1 MGDFK
6 EFNTDPWLKE
16 WKEDVKEKKF
26 EKMDDILKK
35 EADKMKKVDDYKNKV
50 VNWIEDHPEVTICV
64 AAGIGI
70 GIAAK
75 LGKYIGY
82 KKGFEAGIEAG
93 KFFGETDMQWICPEK
108 NVVKCIVKGMSG
120 IGERAI
126 TMTTDAAHAEETL
139 KDLQACVTAAK
150 TGADPDMV
158 YDLMNLINTLPT
170 ETVAKLAGIKEAV

>member
-1 MGDFK
+1 MEDFK

-16 WKEDVKEKKF
+16 WKEDVKEKK
-26 EKMDDILKK
+26 K
-35 EADKMKKVDDYKNKV
+35 EEDKMKQVVDYKNKV

-82 KKGFEAGIEAG
+82 KKGFEACIEAG
-93 KFFGETDMQWICPEK
+93 KFIGETDMQWICPEK
-108 NVVKCIVKGMSG
+108 DVVKCIIKGMSG

-126 TMTTDAAHAEETL
+126 TMTTDAAHAEGTL
-139 KDLQACVTAAK
+139 KDLQACITAAK
-150 TGADPDMV
+150 TGANPDM
-158 YDLMNLINTLPT
+158 I
-170 ETVAKLAGIKEAV
+170 

>member
-1 MGDFK
+1 MEDFK
-6 EFNTDPWLKE
+6 EFDADKWAEEMKG
-16 WKEDVKEKKF
+16 KKF
-26 EKMDDILKK
+26 EKVDDFLKK
-35 EADKMKKVDDYKNKV
+35 EENKMKQVVDYKNKV
-50 VNWIEDHPEVTICV
+50 INWIEDHPEVTISV

-70 GIAAK
+70 GIAVK
-75 LGKYIGY
+75 LGKYVGY

-150 TGADPDMV
+150 TGANPDMI
-158 YDLMNLINTLPT
+158 YDLMNLSPEVLNAIS
-170 ETVAKLAGIKEAV
+170 KMAG

>member
-1 MGDFK
+1 MEDFK
-6 EFNTDPWLKE
+6 EFDTDQWAQEMKG
-16 WKEDVKEKKF
+16 KKF
-26 EKMDDILKK
+26 EKVDDFLKK
-35 EADKMKKVDDYKNKV
+35 EEDKMKKVVDYKNKV

-70 GIAAK
+70 GIAGK

-93 KFFGETDMQWICPEK
+93 KFIGETDLQWICPGK
-108 NVVKCIVKGMSG
+108 DVVKCILKGMSG
-120 IGERAI
+120 VGERTL
-126 TMTTDAAHAEETL
+126 TMTTNAAHAEETL

-170 ETVAKLAGIKEAV
+170 ETVAKLAGIKGAV